1 MRDGTL
7 FAIVLAAG
15 ESSRFG
21 STKQLAPFDGGTLV
35 GHALRTAESVCG
47 PRSLLV
53 VGNEWQDVVAACRP
67 QQGFFV
73 RNPHYADGLASSIRC
88 GVEAVAGSADAV
100 LLMLADQP
108 LIQADHLEE
117 LIARWRELPDRIV
130 ASGYSETLGPPV
142 VFPREYFPALC
153 SLDGDS
159 GAKRVLEQY
168 ADLLVTVRN
177 DAASTDVDR
186 PEDLEALH

>member
-1 MRDGTL
+1 MPKGTL

-21 STKQLAPFDGGTLV
+21 STKQLAPFDGDTLV
-35 GHALRTAESVCG
+35 GRAVRTAESVCG
-47 PRSLLV
+47 RSSLLV
-53 VGNEWQDVVAACRP
+53 VGNEWQKVVVACKP

-73 RNPHYADGLASSIRC
+73 RNPHFRDGLASSIRC
-88 GVEAVAGSADAV
+88 GVEAVATSADAV

-108 LIQADHLEE
+108 LVQAGHLEE
-117 LIARWRELPDRIV
+117 LAARWRASPDRIV
-130 ASGYSETLGPPV
+130 ASHYSGTLGPPAI
-142 VFPREYFPALC
+142 FPREFFPALC
-153 SLDGDS
+153 GLDGDS

-186 PEDLEALH
+186 PEDLDALH